1 MDIIYTL
8 KEGRII
14 EYGNHE
20 KLMSKNGYYARLVK
34 SGFKN
39 DILEEDINV

>member
-8 KEGRII
+8 KEI

-20 KLMSKNGYYARLVK
+20 KLMLKNGYYAGLVK

-39 DILEEDINV
+39 DIFEEDINV